1 MATIERFPRFPSL
14 PPELRRLIW
23 EDALNEE
30 YRDRILMV
38 DQDTHRI
45 IVTRE
50 LQQPFRPIFHANRE
64 SRKVANLTFP
74 LRLAVYTTGW
84 NNSIDSN
91 MSKGVKSVPDEAV
104 ALGEIPV
111 SLNFDHFMIGLGWKK
126 LMDNYLG
133 TVSRAYDHLGSIGKF
148 QTAKLSLE
156 QMGAIRHL
164 IQATEDIP
172 TKAADR
178 DPELN
183 IDFSDSVPILFG
195 GVQVFRSLHLC
206 THVGAFCLADKMSVQ
221 VNAEMIWLWGR
232 TRDDYGPSYNG
243 RTVLHHKHFWK
254 SILTCNDFQKR
265 LQRALPG
272 QE

>member
-23 EDALNEE
+23 EAALKEE
-30 YRDRILMV
+30 YRDRILV
-38 DQDTHRI
+38 LDQVTRRI

-64 SRKVANLTFP
+64 SREVADLVFP

-84 NNSIDSN
+84 NNSIYSLLKRP
-91 MSKGVKSVPDEAV
+91 MSIPEEAV
-104 ALGEIPV
+104 ALAEIPV
-111 SLNFDHFMIGLGWKK
+111 SLNFDHFMIGLDWKK
-126 LMDNYLG
+126 LMGNYLG
-133 TVSRAYDHLGSIGKF
+133 TVSRAYAHLGSIGKF

-183 IDFSDSVPILFG
+183 IDFSDYVPTLFG
-195 GVQVFRSLHLC
+195 GLQVFRSLHLC

-221 VNAEMIWLWGR
+221 VDAEMIQLWGR
-232 TRDDYGPSYNG
+232 MRYDDGPSYNG

>member
-23 EDALNEE
+23 EDALKEE
-30 YRDRILMV
+30 YRDRILV
-38 DQDTHRI
+38 LDQVTRRI

-64 SRKVANLTFP
+64 SRDVANLMFP
-74 LRLAVYTTGW
+74 LRLAMYTTGW
-84 NNSIDSN
+84 DDSIYSLL
-91 MSKGVKSVPDEAV
+91 KWAKPIPEETV
-104 ALGEIPV
+104 ALAEIPV
-111 SLNFDHFMIGLGWKK
+111 SLNFDHFMIGLDWKR
-126 LMDNYLG
+126 LMSDFLG
-133 TVSRAYDHLGSIGKF
+133 SFPRMYAQLGSIGKF
-148 QTAKLSLE
+148 HTAKLSLE

-195 GVQVFRSLHLC
+195 GVQVFRSIHLLPLA
-206 THVGAFCLADKMSVQ
+206 GSFCLADKMSVK
-221 VNAEMIWLWGR
+221 VDAEMIRLSRR

-243 RTVLHHKHFWK
+243 RAVLHK
-254 SILTCNDFQKR
+254 SVFGNR
-265 LQRALPG
+265 S
-272 QE
+272 